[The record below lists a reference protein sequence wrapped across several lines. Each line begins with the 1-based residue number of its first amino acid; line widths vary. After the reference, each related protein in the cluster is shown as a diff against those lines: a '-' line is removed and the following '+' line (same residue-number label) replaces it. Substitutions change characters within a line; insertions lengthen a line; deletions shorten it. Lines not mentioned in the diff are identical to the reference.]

1 MDKLDKNKID
11 ELLPRYCEG
20 QVTEEE
26 RLLVEAWMNESEE
39 NRRVAK
45 QIHSL
50 YLATDTI
57 HVMKKVDTEKAL
69 SRVKGRITGRKKT
82 MWWEWAQRAAA
93 VLFIPLLVVQLV
105 HYWGGDEQELAQM
118 LEVKTN
124 PGMTTSLT
132 LSDGTVVFLNSE
144 SRLTYPSHFNGDTRN
159 VTLQGEAYFEVAKNP
174 EKRFIVSTSHQSQIE
189 VLGTHFNVEAYED
202 EPDVSTTLVEG
213 QVCFHFSDKDYLAKK
228 VVMKP
233 GPRLVYS
240 STNGDVHLYATSCLS
255 ETAWKDGKI
264 IFNNTPLD
272 VALRMLEKRFNVTF
286 KLKNARL
293 KTNAFTGT
301 FTEQRLERILEYF
314 KISSK
319 IQWRYL
325 ESPDIRD
332 ERSIIEVY

>member
-26 RLLVEAWMNESEE
+26 RLLVETWMNESEE

-159 VTLQGEAYFEVAKNP
+159 VTLQGEAYFEVSKDSKHP
-174 EKRFIVSTSHQSQIE
+174 FIVQTETIDVQ
-189 VLGTHFNVEAYED
+189 VLGTHFNVDAYPD
-202 EPDVSTTLVEG
+202 NPDVKTTLLTGSVAVSNKNNSVRMVLKPNEVAIYNKVE
-213 QVCFHFSDKDYLAKK
+213 QKLTRK
-228 VVMKP
+228 VLENAGDEISWRHGEFIFDDLPLQEIARELSNSFGTTIHIADSTLQNYRITARFRNGEDLDAILSVLHNA
-233 GPRLVYS
+233 GYFNYS
-240 STNGDVHLYATSCLS
+240 R
-255 ETAWKDGKI
+255 
-264 IFNNTPLD
+264 NTQQI
-272 VALRMLEKRFNVTF
+272 TIT
-286 KLKNARL
+286 KN
-293 KTNAFTGT
+293 
-301 FTEQRLERILEYF
+301 
-314 KISSK
+314 
-319 IQWRYL
+319 
-325 ESPDIRD
+325 
-332 ERSIIEVY
+332 

>member
-1 MDKLDKNKID
+1 MNYEDID
-11 ELLPRYCEG
+11 HLLPRYCEG
-20 QVTEEE
+20 LATEEE
-26 RLLVEAWMNESEE
+26 CRQVESWMEESED
-39 NRRVAK
+39 NRKIVD
-45 QIHSL
+45 QINTL
-50 YLATDTI
+50 YIAVDTVN
-57 HVMKKVDTEKAL
+57 VMRKVDTEKAL
-69 SRVKGRITGRKKT
+69 KKVSSRMIVRKT
-82 MWWEWAQRAAA
+82 TWWEWMQRVAAI
-93 VLFIPLLVVQLV
+93 LFIPLSVAFLVQYMHNGKSAVC
-105 HYWGGDEQELAQM
+105 QM
-118 LEVKTN
+118 MEIKTN
-124 PGMTTSLT
+124 PGMTTSVVLPD
-132 LSDGTVVFLNSE
+132 STVVYLNSE
-144 SRLTYPSHFNGDTRN
+144 SSLRYPSVFEGDIRN
-159 VTLQGEAYFEVAKNP
+159 VELKGEAYFAVAKDL
-174 EKRFIVSTSHQSQIE
+174 KKKFVVSAPHSSQIE

-233 GPRLVYS
+233 GQRLVYS
-240 STNGDVHLYATSCLS
+240 STNGDVQLYATSCLS

-301 FTEQRLERILEYF
+301 FTEQRFERILEYF

>member
-26 RLLVEAWMNESEE
+26 RLLVETWMNESEE
-39 NRRVAK
+39 NRRVVK

-159 VTLQGEAYFEVAKNP
+159 VTLQGEAYFEVSKDP
-174 EKRFIVSTSHQSQIE
+174 KHPFIVQTETIDVQ
-189 VLGTHFNVEAYED
+189 VLGTHFNVDAYHD
-202 EPDVSTTLVEG
+202 NPDIKTTLLSGSVAVSNKSKSVRMVLKPNEIAIYNKVEE
-213 QVCFHFSDKDYLAKK
+213 KLTRK
-228 VVMKP
+228 V
-233 GPRLVYS
+233 
-240 STNGDVHLYATSCLS
+240 
-255 ETAWKDGKI
+255 
-264 IFNNTPLD
+264 
-272 VALRMLEKRFNVTF
+272 
-286 KLKNARL
+286 LKNAEDEISWRQGEFIFDDL
-293 KTNAFTGT
+293 PLQEIARELSNSFGATIQIADTTLQNYRITARFRDGEDLATILSVLHNAG
-301 FTEQRLERILEYF
+301 YF
-314 KISSK
+314 NYSQNNKQIIITAK
-319 IQWRYL
+319 
-325 ESPDIRD
+325 PD
-332 ERSIIEVY
+332 

>member
-159 VTLQGEAYFEVAKNP
+159 VTLQGEAYFEVSKDP
-174 EKRFIVSTSHQSQIE
+174 KHPFIVQTETIDVQ
-189 VLGTHFNVEAYED
+189 VLGTHFNVDAYQNN
-202 EPDVSTTLVEG
+202 PDVKTTLLTGSVAVSNKSNSVRMILKPNEIAIYNKVG
-213 QVCFHFSDKDYLAKK
+213 NKLTRQV
-228 VVMKP
+228 
-233 GPRLVYS
+233 
-240 STNGDVHLYATSCLS
+240 T
-255 ETAWKDGKI
+255 
-264 IFNNTPLD
+264 
-272 VALRMLEKRFNVTF
+272 
-286 KLKNARL
+286 KNAKDEISWRDGEFIFDNLPLGEIARELSNSFDTPIHIADTSLQSYRISARFRNGEDLETILSVLHHAGYFNYSQNNKQIVITTKPDL
-293 KTNAFTGT
+293 K
-301 FTEQRLERILEYF
+301 
-314 KISSK
+314 
-319 IQWRYL
+319 
-325 ESPDIRD
+325 
-332 ERSIIEVY
+332 